1 MILARDGETGYW
13 TKFANGASLVNLHE
27 PRECQGR
34 GCGIHGHPSGHALRN
49 APLNWRTDAQKLE
62 RLCPHGIGHDDFDA
76 VQYQLSRTKPEEQGY
91 VGRHSCDGCCYTQK
105 PQEATLTESNRT

>member
-1 MILARDGETGYW
+1 MILKKDDDGYFTRLGGGV
-13 TKFANGASLVNLHE
+13 TLRMVHDPADCA
-27 PRECQGR
+27 GR
-34 GCGIHGHPSGHALRN
+34 GCAIHDRPSGHALRN

-76 VQYQLSRTKPEEQGY
+76 VQYQLSRTKPEEQRY
-91 VGRHSCDGCCYTQK
+91 VGRHGCDGCCYTQK